1 MNNIILTLAFAIPS
15 LAMAAG
21 ESINQVKPTGH
32 SPRVSL
38 ENVRGKITVK
48 GWSKKEVSV
57 VGTLDENADR
67 FDFDSS
73 DSNVKIVVDSPMGG
87 RGFDNSQS
95 QGSHLTIHLPVDASI
110 EAEGFATDFTISG
123 ILGEVDLETVSG
135 ELRVTGNRSR
145 VDLETV
151 SGDVVISDHEGIVF
165 AESVSGD
172 IDFSGLATR
181 LELESVQGDINVNNQ
196 GKLDEGEFNSVS
208 GDIETKTHTGKKP
221 HLEYNAVNGDI
232 DISFLNAL
240 NAEIDIDTMSG
251 DIHNNLTEDI
261 ANKQRWAGSS
271 LVYTVGD
278 GDGDIRIST
287 VSGNITIE

>member
-1 MNNIILTLAFAIPS
+1 MNNIVLSVALAIPS
-15 LAMAAG
+15 LALAAG
-21 ESINQVKPTGH
+21 ESINQIKPTGEA
-32 SPRVSL
+32 PKVLL

-48 GWSKKEVSV
+48 GWNKQEVSV
-57 VGTLDENADR
+57 VGNLDEQTDR
-67 FDFDSS
+67 FEFTSS
-73 DSNVKIVVDSPMGG
+73 DSDVKIVIDSQPNARSWNTG
-87 RGFDNSQS
+87 NN
-95 QGSHLTIHLPVDASI
+95 QGSHLTIHLPLGASL
-110 EAEGFATDFTISG
+110 EAEGFATDFNISG
-123 ILGEVDLETVSG
+123 ILGDIDLETVSG
-135 ELRVTGNRSR
+135 ELRVSGNRSR

-151 SGDVVISDHEGIVF
+151 SGDVVINDHEGMVF

-172 IDFSGLATR
+172 IDFAGIATR

-208 GDIETKTHTGKKP
+208 GDIETKTHTGNKP

-232 DISFLNAL
+232 DISFLNSI
-240 NAEIDIDTMSG
+240 NAKVEIDTMNG
-251 DIHNNLTEDI
+251 DIQNNLTDDL
-261 ANKQRWAGSS
+261 ASKQRWAGSS